1 MTNGLVLLAGL
12 GIVGAAVYFLTAPRV
27 GEITSLP
34 GNVLN
39 RVFPKQAN
47 FGGMF
52 EGGYARDR
60 AIPVA
65 DLYYTGANDP
75 RKRVTIA

>member
-39 RVFPKQAN
+39 RVFPKQALW
-47 FGGMF
+47 GGMF